1 MFENSGVELPMVR
14 VFIRR
19 ELALLARQKADWLN
33 PLLFFIIVLTL
44 FPLGVGPDP
53 NQLRIMAPGIVWI
66 AALLSVLLAS
76 ERLFRDDY
84 RNGVI
89 EQLVANRQALMPFV
103 LAKIVTNWF
112 STGLPLVV
120 ISPVVAMLLG
130 VEPAAFIA
138 MMLTLLLGTPLL
150 SILSVLG
157 AALTMAADK
166 GGILL
171 ALLILPL
178 YIPLLI
184 FASAAIEAASM
195 GLPYNGQLAILVAML
210 LLAFALV
217 PLAIA
222 SALRI
227 NVS

>member
-1 MFENSGVELPMVR
+1 MVMT
-14 VFIRR
+14 FLRR
-19 ELALLARQKADWLN
+19 ELVLLARQKADWLN
-33 PLLFFIIVLTL
+33 PLLFFLIVLTL
-44 FPLGVGPDP
+44 FPLGVGPEP

-66 AALLSVLLAS
+66 ASLLSVLLAA

-89 EQLVANRQALMPFV
+89 EQLVASRQGLMAFV
-103 LAKIVTNWF
+103 LAKVAANWL

-120 ISPVVAMLLG
+120 MSPVVAMLLG
-130 VEPAAFIA
+130 VESAAFVA

-157 AALTMAADK
+157 AALTMSADK

-184 FASAAIEAASM
+184 FATAAIEAASM
-195 GLPYNGQLAILVAML
+195 GLPYSGQLAILVAML
-210 LLAFALV
+210 LLALALV
-217 PLAIA
+217 PLAVA

>member
-1 MFENSGVELPMVR
+1 MVMT
-14 VFIRR
+14 FLRR
-19 ELALLARQKADWLN
+19 ELVLLARQKADWLN

-44 FPLGVGPDP
+44 FPLGVGPEP

-66 AALLSVLLAS
+66 AALLSVLLAA

-89 EQLVANRQALMPFV
+89 EQLVASRQGVMAFV
-103 LAKIVTNWF
+103 LAKTAANWL
-112 STGLPLVV
+112 STGLPLVML
-120 ISPVVAMLLG
+120 SPVVAMLLG
-130 VEPAAFIA
+130 VDKAAFIA
-138 MMLTLLLGTPLL
+138 MMLTLLLGTPML

-157 AALTMAADK
+157 AALTMSADK

-171 ALLILPL
+171 ALLIVPL

-184 FASAAIEAASM
+184 FASAAIEAAGM
-195 GLPYNGQLAILVAML
+195 GLSYSGQLAILVAML
-210 LLAFALV
+210 LLALALV
-217 PLAIA
+217 PLAVA

>member
-1 MFENSGVELPMVR
+1 MVMT
-14 VFIRR
+14 FLRR
-19 ELALLARQKADWLN
+19 ELVLLGRQKADWLN

-44 FPLGVGPDP
+44 FPLGVGPEP

-66 AALLSVLLAS
+66 AALLSVLLAA

-89 EQLVANRQALMPFV
+89 EQLVASRQGLMAFV
-103 LAKIVTNWF
+103 LAKAAANWL
-112 STGLPLVV
+112 STGLPLVLL
-120 ISPVVAMLLG
+120 SPVVAMLLG
-130 VEPAAFIA
+130 VESAAFVA

-157 AALTMAADK
+157 AALTMSADK

-195 GLPYNGQLAILVAML
+195 GLPYSGQLAILVAML
-210 LLAFALV
+210 FLALALV
-217 PLAIA
+217 PLAVA